1 MMIFID
7 TSALY
12 ALMDADDRNHATRPR
27 RLGPMAGSAGSISY
41 LELRSYWKASPSFST
56 VSASRPHANSTRS

>member
-12 ALMDADDRNHATRPR
+12 ALMDADDRNHERARDAWPS
-27 RLGPMAGSAGSISY
+27 GWISRY
-41 LELRSYWKASPSFST
+41 SFSHRTTYCWKAWPSFST
-56 VSASRPHANSTRS
+56 GSASRPRANSTRS